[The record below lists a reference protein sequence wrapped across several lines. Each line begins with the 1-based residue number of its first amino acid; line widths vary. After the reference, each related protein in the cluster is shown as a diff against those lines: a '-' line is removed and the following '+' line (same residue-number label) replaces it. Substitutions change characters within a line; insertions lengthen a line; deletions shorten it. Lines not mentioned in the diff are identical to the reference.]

1 MGLGPDGVRGRWDEG
16 QMDLASAHIAND
28 TLGFL
33 RQQIKFVP
41 KKANPHCIA
50 SLRPV
55 KDFWVALKKAIND
68 KGWEVMSFPSLK

>member
-1 MGLGPDGVRGRWDEG
+1 MGLGLVGFGPDGVRGRRDEG

-41 KKANPHCIA
+41 KEANPPYIPFPRA
-50 SLRPV
+50 I
-55 KDFWVALKKAIND
+55 KDF
-68 KGWEVMSFPSLK
+68 